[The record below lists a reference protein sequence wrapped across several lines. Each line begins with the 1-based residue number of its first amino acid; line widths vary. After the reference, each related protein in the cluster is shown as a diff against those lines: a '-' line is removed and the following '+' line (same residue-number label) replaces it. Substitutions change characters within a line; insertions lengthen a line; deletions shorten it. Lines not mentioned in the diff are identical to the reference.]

1 MTVQRKPDFKSPLMC
16 HLNKGELRPTG
27 SLSGVFTALACAN
40 PGSEAV
46 SVMLVK
52 TLFWNRLIQRRDE
65 KHTLFRRFVIVIY
78 SKYTDTCPME

>member
-1 MTVQRKPDFKSPLMC
+1 MTAQHKPDLKSPLMC
-16 HLNKGELRPTG
+16 HLNKATG
-27 SLSGVFTALACAN
+27 GLSGIFRAPAYVN

-52 TLFWNRLIQRRDE
+52 TLFWNHLIQCRNK
-65 KHTLFRRFVIVIY
+65 KHTLFGRFVIVIY